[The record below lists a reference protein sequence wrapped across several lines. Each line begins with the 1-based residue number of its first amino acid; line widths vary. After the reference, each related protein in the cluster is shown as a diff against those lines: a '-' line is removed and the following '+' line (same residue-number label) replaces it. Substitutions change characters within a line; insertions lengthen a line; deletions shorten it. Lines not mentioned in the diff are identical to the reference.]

1 MNIFPKKQFLFTDV
15 SQFTFHRRLFLLSPM
30 ARSLVR
36 IISNICIIVLCGAT
50 VAFLLSEVSRI
61 QWFGMLLLCF
71 CFDYIIHIRRAHYTL
86 DELYSGR
93 VPQNNVALC
102 MNRKTIRLAL
112 AALERT
118 ETRGGD
124 LWCWLAHQLAT
135 TSHSIRVI
143 IERLD
148 VSFDEFV
155 HELSSEYEKTK
166 TAQPVVVPASTTTQ
180 QEYRTQLTDR
190 IGVICIQA
198 VQIARA
204 LGKPVVDEEALFAA
218 LMNISHPRIT
228 KVLDLFSI
236 TGPNIAEAV
245 AFGDFI
251 SRASVPSS
259 VSGFAQAQSRV
270 QSHRVN
276 RTLTSRPTPTL
287 DEFSEDVTEQARMGL
302 GGFLIGHDDE
312 YRRMVDMLS
321 GSTNRNVLLVGE
333 QGVGKE
339 TLVSHLAFEIVSDV
353 VPGPLFDR
361 RLVSLSLSQLI
372 AGASAED
379 ISGRLARV
387 ADEILRAGNII
398 LYISDVHVLA
408 QPQTGGVLLADIL
421 MPILRNNIFPVI
433 GSTYPREEKEY
444 IEPNTAIAGLFQPI
458 RINELSVPDTV
469 RLLSYDA
476 LVMEKKYKVIIY
488 FSAIHQAATLAAKY
502 LHAKPLPSSA
512 QELLAE
518 VVSGVLQRGEKTVKG
533 ADVIATVERRVQIPI
548 HSVSGIEAEK
558 LLHLE
563 DEIHKQFIDQEE
575 AVSVVSQALREY
587 RSGLTRKGGPIA
599 SFLFV
604 GPTGVGKTELS
615 KLLAKIN
622 FGSDSLMA
630 RFDMSEYQQKES
642 ITRFIGSSDGSV
654 SGSLTEAVLTHPYS
668 LILLDEL
675 EKAHPDIL
683 NLFLQVLDDGRLT
696 DALGRTVDFQNTII
710 IATSNAH
717 SVFIQERVQAGETI
731 AQFGDVLK
739 KKLTELFKPEFL
751 NRFSDIVVFRPL
763 APEHIEQ
770 IARLNLMTLQK
781 LLQETNGIQMEI
793 TDAAVHRIAEL
804 GYDPAFGARPLR
816 KVIDNSLKAVFAH
829 KILSS
834 EIHKGATIQVDV
846 DAQGGFTFN

>member
-1 MNIFPKKQFLFTDV
+1 MHIFSKKQFSFIDP

-36 IISNICIIVLCGAT
+36 IISSIFLIVWWGAT
-50 VAFLLSEVSRI
+50 IAFLLSDVSRI
-61 QWFGMLLLCF
+61 QWFGMLLF
-71 CFDYIIHIRRAHYTL
+71 CFFLDYIVHIRRAHYTL
-86 DELYSGR
+86 DELYAGQ

-102 MNRKTIRLAL
+102 MNRKTLRLTL
-112 AALERT
+112 SALERT

-124 LWCWLAHQLAT
+124 LWCWLAHQLAVT
-135 TSHSIRVI
+135 RHPIRVI

-148 VSFDEFV
+148 ISFDEFIR
-155 HELSSEYEKTK
+155 ELSQEYEKTK
-166 TAQPVVVPASTTTQ
+166 TAPQASAPTSTMAPH
-180 QEYRTQLTDR
+180 EYRAQLTDR
-190 IGVICIQA
+190 IGVVCIEA
-198 VQIARA
+198 VQIARM
-204 LGKPVVDEEALFAA
+204 LRKPIVDEESFFAA

-228 KVLDLFSI
+228 KILDLFHI
-236 TGPNIAEAV
+236 TGSDISEAV
-245 AFGDFI
+245 AFGGFI
-251 SRASVPSS
+251 SRSSIPASL
-259 VSGFAQAQSRV
+259 SGFAQAQSRV
-270 QSHRVN
+270 HAHRVN

-287 DEFSEDVTEQARMGL
+287 DEFSEDITEYARMGL
-302 GGFLIGHDDE
+302 EGFLIGHEDE

-339 TLVSHLAFEIVSDV
+339 SLLYHLAFEIISDS
-353 VPGPLFDR
+353 VPGSLFDR
-361 RLVSLSLSQLI
+361 RVVSLSLSQLI

-379 ISGRLARV
+379 VSGRLSRV

-408 QPQTGGVLLADIL
+408 QPQIGGVLLVDIL
-421 MPILRNNIFPVI
+421 MPILRNNIFPVV

-444 IEPNTAIAGLFQPI
+444 IQSNTAISGLFQSI
-458 RINELSVPDTV
+458 RIQELSVSDTV

-476 LVMEKKYKVIIY
+476 LVMEKKHKVTIY
-488 FSAIHQAATLAAKY
+488 FSAIRQAAVLAAKY

-518 VVSGVLQRGEKTVKG
+518 VISGILQRGERVVKG
-533 ADVIATVERRVQIPI
+533 SDVIATVERRVQIPI
-548 HSVSGIEAEK
+548 HAVSGIEAEK

-563 DEIHKQFIDQEE
+563 DEIHKHFIDQEE
-575 AVSVVSQALREY
+575 AVTAVSQALRQY
-587 RSGLTRKGGPIA
+587 RSGLSRSGGPIA

-642 ITRFIGSSDGSV
+642 ITRFIGSPDGRV
-654 SGSLTEAVLTHPYS
+654 SGSLTEAVLAHPYS
-668 LILLDEL
+668 LVLLDEL

-696 DALGRTVDFQNTII
+696 DSLGRVVDFQNTII

-717 SVFIQERVQAGETI
+717 SVFIQERIQAGEHVS
-731 AQFGDVLK
+731 QFGDTLK

-763 APEHIEQ
+763 AQEHIEQ
-770 IARLNLMTLQK
+770 IARLNLATLQK

-793 TDAAVHRIAEL
+793 SDAAVHRIAEL
-804 GYDPAFGARPLR
+804 GYDPSFGARPLR
-816 KVIDNSLKAVFAH
+816 KVIDNSLKAVFAQ
-829 KILSS
+829 KILSG
-834 EIHKGATIQVDV
+834 EIHRGATIQVDI
-846 DAQGGFTFN
+846 DAQGTFVFQ

>member
-1 MNIFPKKQFLFTDV
+1 MNIFHPKQFSFIDA
-15 SQFTFHRRLFLLSPM
+15 SQFTFHRRLFLLSPL
-30 ARSLVR
+30 ARSFVR
-36 IISNICIIVLCGAT
+36 IISNIFVIVWGGAT
-50 VAFLLSEVSRI
+50 VAFLLSDVPRI

-71 CFDYIIHIRRAHYTL
+71 CLDYLVHIRRAHYTL
-86 DELYSGR
+86 DELYTGR
-93 VPQNNVALC
+93 VPHHNVALC
-102 MNRKTIRLAL
+102 MNRRTLRLAL

-124 LWCWLAHQLAT
+124 LWCWLAHQLT
-135 TSHSIRVI
+135 TTHHPIRVI

-148 VSFDEFV
+148 ISFDEFA

-166 TAQPVVVPASTTTQ
+166 TDQPINLPTPSLSQEAYRAQLA
-180 QEYRTQLTDR
+180 ER
-190 IGVICIQA
+190 IGMVCMQA
-198 VQIARA
+198 AQLARA
-204 LGKPVVDEEALFAA
+204 LSKPIIDEEALFAA
-218 LMNISHPRIT
+218 LMNMSHPRIT

-236 TGPNIAEAV
+236 TGPEIAEAV

-251 SRASVPSS
+251 SRSSVPASLG
-259 VSGFAQAQSRV
+259 GFAQAQSRTK
-270 QSHRVN
+270 SHRVN

-287 DEFSEDVTEQARMGL
+287 DDFSEDITELVRSGL

-312 YRRMVDMLS
+312 YHRMIDMLS
-321 GSTNRNVLLVGE
+321 GSANRNVLLVGE

-339 TLVSHLAFEIVSDV
+339 TLVHHLAFEIISDT
-353 VPGPLFDR
+353 VPGSLFDR
-361 RLVSLSLSQLI
+361 RVVSLSLSQLI

-408 QPQTGGVLLADIL
+408 QPQAGGVLLADIL

-444 IEPNTAIAGLFQPI
+444 IEPNTAIAGLFQTI
-458 RINELSVPDTV
+458 RVNELSVSDTV
-469 RLLSYDA
+469 RLLSYTT
-476 LVMEKKYKVIIY
+476 LLLEKKHRVTIY
-488 FSAIHQAATLAAKY
+488 FSAIRQSAILAAKY

-518 VVSGVLQRGEKTVKG
+518 VVSGVLQRGEKVIKG

-548 HSVSGIEAEK
+548 HAVSGLEAEK

-575 AVSVVSQALREY
+575 AVKVVSQALRAY
-587 RSGLTRKGGPIA
+587 RSGLARKGGPIA

-622 FGSDSLMA
+622 FGSDSLMT

-696 DALGRTVDFQNTII
+696 DSLGRTVDFQNTII

-717 SVFIQERVQAGETI
+717 SVFIQERVQAGET
-731 AQFGDVLK
+731 ATQFGDVLK

-770 IARLNLMTLQK
+770 IARLNLASLQK
-781 LLQETNGIQMEI
+781 LLQETNGIQMTI
-793 TDAAVHRIAEL
+793 TDAAVHRVAEL

-816 KVIDNSLKAVFAH
+816 KVIDQSLKAIFAQ
-829 KILSS
+829 KILSN
-834 EIHKGATIQVDV
+834 EIRRGAAIRVDI
-846 DAQGGFTFN
+846 DAQGGFIFE